1 MKTYPWIARRLALS
15 RGVKQRSRTVSERR
29 NERASGSAR
38 NRQRHGSRGKLI
50 LSRVALD
57 PSSPSDV
64 QLVATPP
71 SYERLIAYYEGAGPD
86 FEQWSPSFNMHFGFY
101 RAGMNPCRR
110 EPMLNEMNR
119 QVLSRLR
126 LPPDRDDLILDLG
139 CGVGATVRYAA
150 RMFPRKRVLGLTV
163 VPWQVRYGTELNRR
177 AGLDSRAKLTLADY
191 TRSELPPASA
201 AGAYAIESACHAPGA
216 DKDAFVREASR
227 LLAPG
232 ARLVVADGFLKNV
245 QQQPLGPLFTRL
257 HASLCRSFV
266 LPELA
271 QVEQFAAALDRHGF
285 TDIAIEDIS
294 WRVAPS
300 ALHAPLAVL
309 WFRAK
314 KTLRHEHLSAP
325 SADNLRGSLLS
336 AVLGANRRKFGY
348 YLVSAS
354 RCSKS

>member
-1 MKTYPWIARRLALS
+1 
-15 RGVKQRSRTVSERR
+15 
-29 NERASGSAR
+29 
-38 NRQRHGSRGKLI
+38 
-50 LSRVALD
+50 VALD
-57 PSSPSDV
+57 PSTASDV
-64 QLVATPP
+64 HSSTTTTAQ
-71 SYERLIAYYEGAGPD
+71 YERLIAYYEGAGPD

-101 RAGMNPCRR
+101 QAGMNPFRR

-126 LPPDRDDLILDLG
+126 LALDRDDLILDLG

-150 RMFPRKRVLGLTV
+150 RMFPDKRVLGLTV
-163 VPWQVRYGTELNRR
+163 VPWQVKYGGELNRR
-177 AGLDSRAKLTLADY
+177 AGLEPRARLTLADY
-191 TRSELPPASA
+191 TCSGLPSASA
-201 AGAYAIESACHAPGA
+201 AGAYAIESSCHAPGA
-216 DKDAFVREASR
+216 DKDAFIREASR

-232 ARLVVADGFLKNV
+232 ARLVVADGFLKNA
-245 QQQPLGPLFTRL
+245 QRPLGRVFTRL

-271 QVEQFAAALDRHGF
+271 QVEQFTAALERHGF
-285 TDIAIEDIS
+285 TNIAVEDIS

-314 KTLRHEHLSAP
+314 KMLRHEHLSAP

-336 AVLGANRRKFGY
+336 AVLGANRLKFAY
-348 YLVSAS
+348 FLVSATK
-354 RCSKS
+354 R